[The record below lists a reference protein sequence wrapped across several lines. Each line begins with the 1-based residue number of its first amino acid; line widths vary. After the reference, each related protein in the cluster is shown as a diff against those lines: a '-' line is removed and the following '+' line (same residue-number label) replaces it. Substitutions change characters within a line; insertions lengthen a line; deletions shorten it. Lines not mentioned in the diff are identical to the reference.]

1 MEMHEANPKVNN
13 VRNNGPELMRQA
25 AHAAESGQLPL

>member
-13 VRNNGPELMRQA
+13 VRNTGPELLEKA
-25 AHAAESGQLPL
+25 GIAAESGELPL